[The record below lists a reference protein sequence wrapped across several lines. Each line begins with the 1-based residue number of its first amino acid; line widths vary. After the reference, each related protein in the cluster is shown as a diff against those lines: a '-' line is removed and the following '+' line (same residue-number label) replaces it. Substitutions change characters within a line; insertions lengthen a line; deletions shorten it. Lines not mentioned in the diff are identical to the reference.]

1 MALGIYLNAAEVL
14 SKNVT
19 HSKAVLLLDKER
31 RQKDRF
37 EQDSQLDLS
46 GDSEEVDRKKFRVNN
61 SDVVADDTKF
71 DDEDNKATAKVTLMR
86 NSSVNLRFRLKDR
99 RNLILLRIKSNTVT
113 QTLNLKLLSTK
124 NLLNRARLTMIIK

>member
-71 DDEDNKATAKVTLMR
+71 DDEDNKATAKADADEK
-86 NSSVNLRFRLKDR
+86 LKR
-99 RNLILLRIKSNTVT
+99 ESEI
-113 QTLNLKLLSTK
+113 
-124 NLLNRARLTMIIK
+124 